1 LAIHHNDI
9 SMKTIQS
16 SAFLLFLFF
25 FLFAS
30 LQAQTAKESLA
41 KGIDAYNG
49 LKEYSK
55 NFNSFNITDPNVK
68 EVETQYDKAIALLDK
83 AKTGGT
89 ADETRAARYF
99 KTLTR
104 YKLGFAYAAR
114 GRNKD
119 AMAIFKE
126 IESDMVIYG
135 ETAFPI
141 KYTLGDKVFV
151 IYYKDFAG
159 SQSEFYATYGDL
171 LMASGKNTVT
181 PTRDEAE
188 SIKGLTFL
196 QKSVKSSYTSNYVKF
211 NAYNKLLIEKQ
222 KNKQS
227 DKETLDW
234 ALAMME
240 QYEFLSEDQ
249 KKIIKDNA
257 QPNYATAANYFK
269 IGLEKIPV
277 AVEKTNVCAKAA
289 LFLAKYATD
298 ASKEPV
304 ADKRKQNG
312 ELAKIW
318 FKTAIDDG
326 KDDRQMLDE
335 ALKLAKLLDG
345 NKGTFGPMVLDKW
358 AAKLFPSQ
366 CEGYNR
372 AAEEYTYFG
381 NADKA
386 KEYKKKSEDCKDKQE
401 IEGRRL
407 AEERRKEQERL
418 EIERKKISRE
428 THFFVG
434 VPVVP
439 LFSKSF
445 GGVVNYGQRN
455 TLFEVSYLQILDK
468 KENYFDLTMK
478 GVKDIPEHRFKGFST
493 HVAYKGANRYGSTK
507 TRKIYTGLLLG
518 YNQRTFDTFNSEVMT
533 TSDSK
538 KSIKSFAPTAKQF
551 SLMVNGGC
559 MILKKYGVDLYAS
572 VGATYN
578 KFNGGNT
585 EVWNKTGF
593 KISDAMVANRKP
605 SYFGMTARVGVSV
618 GFGF

>member
-1 LAIHHNDI
+1 
-9 SMKTIQS
+9 MR
-16 SAFLLFLFF
+16 LLSIF
-25 FLFAS
+25 FLFLSCSFFAT
-30 LQAQTAKESLA
+30 LQAQSAKEALA

-55 NFNSFNITDPNVK
+55 NFNNLNITDQNVK
-68 EVETQYDKAIALLDK
+68 EVETLHNNAVALLDK
-83 AKTGGT
+83 AKMGGT

-104 YKLGFAYAAR
+104 YKLGYAYGAK

-119 AMAIFKE
+119 CMAIFKE
-126 IESDMVIYG
+126 IESDMTIYG
-135 ETAFPI
+135 ETIFPI
-141 KYTLGDKVFV
+141 KFTLVDKAFV
-151 IYYKDFAG
+151 LNYKDFAG
-159 SQSEFYATYGDL
+159 TQSEFYGTYGDL
-171 LMASGKNTVT
+171 LIGNNKIN
-181 PTRDEAE
+181 EG
-188 SIKGLTFL
+188 IILL
-196 QKSVKSSYTSNYVKF
+196 QKSVKSSYTNNYVKL
-211 NAYNKLLIEKQ
+211 NAYNKLLTEKL

-227 DKETLDW
+227 DKEMLDW

-298 ASKEPV
+298 ASKEPA

-312 ELAKIW
+312 ELAKAW
-318 FKTAIDDG
+318 FKIAIEEG

-335 ALKLAKLLDG
+335 ALKLAKSLDG

-366 CEGYNR
+366 CEAFNR
-372 AAEEYTYFG
+372 ASDEYTYFG
-381 NADKA
+381 NAGKA

-401 IEGRRL
+401 IDGRKI
-407 AEERRKEQERL
+407 AEERRVEQEKL
-418 EIERKKISRE
+418 AVERKKMARE
-428 THFFVG
+428 THFFIG

-439 LFSKSF
+439 LFSKSY
-445 GGVVNYGQRN
+445 GGVVNYGMRN
-455 TLFEVSYLQILDK
+455 TLVEVSYLQILDK
-468 KENYFDLTMK
+468 KESYFDLTMK
-478 GVKDIPEHRFKGFST
+478 GVKDVPEHHFKGFAT
-493 HVAYKGANRYGSTK
+493 HITYKGANRYGSGKTK
-507 TRKIYTGLLLG
+507 KIYTGLLVG
-518 YNQRTFDTFNSEVMT
+518 YNQRTFTPFNSEVMT

-538 KSIKSFAPTAKQF
+538 KSIKSFAPTARQY
-551 SLMVNGGC
+551 SLMVNGGI
-559 MILKKYGVDLYAS
+559 MILKKYGVDVYAGL
-572 VGATYN
+572 GATYN
-578 KFNGGNT
+578 KFNGGNS
-585 EVWNKTGF
+585 EVWNKTGY
-593 KISDAMVANRKP
+593 KITDALVANRKP
-605 SYFGMTARVGVSV
+605 SYFGMTARVGVSI